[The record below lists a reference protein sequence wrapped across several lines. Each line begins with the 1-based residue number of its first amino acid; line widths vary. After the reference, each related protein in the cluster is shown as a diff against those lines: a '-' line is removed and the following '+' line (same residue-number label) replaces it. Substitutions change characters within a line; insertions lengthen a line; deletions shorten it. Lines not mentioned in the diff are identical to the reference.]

1 MNETIKIR
9 PVDIVVYHAQD
20 IRRNETKT
28 IVKQPYITFHSTEG
42 KIQILEKSVLF
53 DFLNYIYVNTNQPE
67 FAKDE
72 FNFMYETFDLTEVLN
87 AARKDVE
94 KQNFNLDMFFEL
106 SPSQYDDRMKEDV
119 RIIKSVLHE
128 GLQIDSTFASSCSG
142 LWNVFF
148 PFHIPSQGITKVKVN
163 HLGKEYLCDRY
174 TFSTPTKINHRDESH
189 LIFDITQ
196 IPVEYYDVPKATPQY
211 VLRARIKCGGGYVQ
225 VIPARAFDGYLG
237 LEEMDVLSERVNS
250 FVKDARTQDVSCVNN
265 RVAWNRGHK
274 LRWFS
279 DKNRLEHENF
289 LFFL

>member
-9 PVDIVVYHAQD
+9 PIDIVVYHAQD

-42 KIQILEKSVLF
+42 MIQILEKTVLF

-72 FNFMYETFDLTEVLN
+72 FNFMYETFNLADVLH

-106 SPSQYDDRMKEDV
+106 SPSQYDDKMKEDV

-128 GLQIDSTFASSCSG
+128 GLQIDSAFASSCKS
-142 LWNVFF
+142 LWNGFH
-148 PFHIPSQGITKVKVN
+148 FHIPSQGITKVKVN

-174 TFSTPTKINHRDESH
+174 TFSTPTTSISNPLH

-196 IPVEYYDVPKATPQY
+196 LPAELPHFPKVTPQY
-211 VLRARIKCGGGYVQ
+211 VLRARIKCGDGFVQ

-237 LEEMDVLSERVNS
+237 LEEMDVLSEYVND
-250 FVKDARTQDVSCVNN
+250 FVKDARTQDVTCVNN
-265 RVAWNRGHK
+265 RVAWNRGNK

-279 DKNRLEHENF
+279 DKNKLEHENF